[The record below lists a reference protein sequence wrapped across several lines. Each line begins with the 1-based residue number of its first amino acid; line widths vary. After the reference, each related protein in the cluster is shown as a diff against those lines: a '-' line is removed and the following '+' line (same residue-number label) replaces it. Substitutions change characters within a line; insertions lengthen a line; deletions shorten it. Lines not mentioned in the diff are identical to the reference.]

1 MFKRLAINSA
11 LEWIRS
17 KAWSVPTLSDTFEYE
32 GQMVK
37 SEWKR
42 FKGKVPYQM
51 TEQLKKIQGELK
63 NDDYEHETLRHIH
76 TPSGHPTGVVEY
88 SHTVYKK
95 V

>member
-1 MFKRLAINSA
+1 MFKILAMNSA

-17 KAWSVPTLSDTFEYE
+17 KAWDVPNLSQPLEYE
-32 GQMVK
+32 GRMLK

-42 FKGKVPYQM
+42 FKGKVPYHM
-51 TEQLKKIQGELK
+51 TEQLKKISGELK
-63 NDDYEHETLRHIH
+63 NDEYENETLRHIH

-88 SHTVYKK
+88 QHVIYKP